1 MATFLDPENGYL
13 GALTFDLGSD
23 LIRAGFAGDDMPR
36 ALYPSTACF
45 AGSEGNDEP
54 LVLTDGDTH
63 PHPEGYALF
72 WKEIDHAI
80 ASAVPPMWEGGAH
93 V

>member
-1 MATFLDPENGYL
+1 MATFHDPENGYL

-45 AGSEGNDEP
+45 AGSAASLAAP
-54 LVLTDGDTH
+54 SLV
-63 PHPEGYALF
+63 PS
-72 WKEIDHAI
+72 I
-80 ASAVPPMWEGGAH
+80 
-93 V
+93 